1 MKKQSSNLDKTQID
15 ENCLAVITEAN
26 VVLSYAAIGRLD
38 NLASRIIRKFK
49 DLPVQ
54 EATFTINLDNVYL
67 DNNPD
72 VTLLVEKI
80 FPDTIR
86 PLVKRKLLCTFP
98 DIEFKDV
105 QILIVSREDL
115 DSDEEEQDGM
125 FYDVNLVITI
135 SREIIQEE

>member
-1 MKKQSSNLDKTQID
+1 MEKQCQSLDKTQID

-26 VVLSYAAIGRLD
+26 VFLSYAAIGRLD
-38 NLASRIIRKFK
+38 NLTSCIIWKFK

-98 DIEFKDV
+98 DIEFKNV

>member
-1 MKKQSSNLDKTQID
+1 MDTRNIILD

-38 NLASRIIRKFK
+38 NPTSCIIRKFK

-80 FPDTIR
+80 FPDAIR

-135 SREIIQEE
+135 SRKVKQEE

>member
-1 MKKQSSNLDKTQID
+1 MEKQCQSLDKTQID

-38 NLASRIIRKFK
+38 NLTSCIIWKFK

-98 DIEFKDV
+98 GDCE
-105 QILIVSREDL
+105 SRET
-115 DSDEEEQDGM
+115 DG
-125 FYDVNLVITI
+125 
-135 SREIIQEE
+135 

>member
-1 MKKQSSNLDKTQID
+1 MEKQCQSLDKTQID

-26 VVLSYAAIGRLD
+26 VVLSYAAIGKLD
-38 NLASRIIRKFK
+38 NLTSCIIWKFK

-115 DSDEEEQDGM
+115 DCDEEEQDGM